1 MGCVELRFM
10 LKHAYNV
17 ATMGANTF
25 SLLQTVFVFVTGTS
39 CCVCLVPHKH
49 NTTFYCTLN
58 CRTNLNEV
66 ARIKRE
72 SLSQIFAAFYAFL
85 SIILCKKLEQTSR
98 LFLSWA
104 CKKCQLHKKI
114 HQLVCVIPRKVT
126 QISS

>member
-1 MGCVELRFM
+1 MGYVELRFM
-10 LKHAYNV
+10 LKHTYNV
-17 ATMGANTF
+17 ATVGANTF
-25 SLLQTVFVFVTGTS
+25 YLLQTVFVFVTGTS

-66 ARIKRE
+66 ARIKE
-72 SLSQIFAAFYAFL
+72 ECSSQIFAAFYAFL

-98 LFLSWA
+98 LFLNCA

-114 HQLVCVIPRKVT
+114 HQLVCVTLRKVT
-126 QISS
+126 QISL

>member
-72 SLSQIFAAFYAFL
+72 SLSQIFAAFYAFSAL
-85 SIILCKKLEQTSR
+85 FCVKNWSR
-98 LFLSWA
+98 LADCF
-104 CKKCQLHKKI
+104 
-114 HQLVCVIPRKVT
+114 
-126 QISS
+126 